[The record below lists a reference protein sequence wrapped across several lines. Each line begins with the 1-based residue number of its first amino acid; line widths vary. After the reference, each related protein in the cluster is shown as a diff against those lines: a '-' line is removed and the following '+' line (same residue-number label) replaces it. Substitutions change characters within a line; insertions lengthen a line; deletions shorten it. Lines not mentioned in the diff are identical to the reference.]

1 MNASGLV
8 GFSSIFVKNIVRL
21 QILTLILSASS
32 IKSIT
37 ITTVDVPLCWLFLVK
52 KDRKKKSGTVATIK
66 PHTPKEY
73 KAESFHKTKNV
84 FTIIAMK

>member
-1 MNASGLV
+1 MNASGHV

-37 ITTVDVPLCWLFLVK
+37 ITTVDVPLCWLISCQK
-52 KDRKKKSGTVATIK
+52 R
-66 PHTPKEY
+66 
-73 KAESFHKTKNV
+73 
-84 FTIIAMK
+84 

>member
-1 MNASGLV
+1 MFLYADS
-8 GFSSIFVKNIVRL
+8 
-21 QILTLILSASS
+21 
-32 IKSIT
+32 
-37 ITTVDVPLCWLFLVK
+37 FLVK